1 MLGKKG
7 PRSAPPPV
15 SQVTLTAGLPNW
27 QDGEHRDLSSRVLV
41 VREMT
46 TKMTCSAAIPQ
57 GMTPGGGV
65 PGILATILPDGT
77 AWHPR
82 HGRRSDGH

>member
-15 SQVTLTAGLPNW
+15 SQVTLTTGLPNW
-27 QDGEHRDLSSRVLV
+27 QDGEHKDLSSRVLV

-57 GMTPGGGV
+57 GMTDRQGNASGLCLNAR
-65 PGILATILPDGT
+65 I
-77 AWHPR
+77 
-82 HGRRSDGH
+82 RRIRDEAPHHF